1 MIKVDAR
8 ATIRSLQE
16 AKRIIQRKLE
26 GMVVKFS
33 YDFVLQSALK
43 NNPVGNE
50 EDMFNFYL
58 KRESLLGL
66 EPKGGLSKGN
76 WQVDVGSV
84 SSITFD
90 EFAFD
95 KEGEKAAAEGWQ
107 ILNTQYKLGKPIYI
121 GNSTP
126 YMLSADQMGKSIQ
139 ERYGIRQVTLQ
150 DILQVTA
157 LDLKAYYDAS

>member
-33 YDFVLQSALK
+33 YNFVLESALK
-43 NNPVGNE
+43 NNPVGE
-50 EDMFNFYL
+50 ESNLFNFYL
-58 KRESLLGL
+58 KRESILGF
-66 EPKGGLSKGN
+66 EPRGGLSKGN
-76 WQVDVGSV
+76 WQVDVGSI

-95 KEGEKAAAEGWQ
+95 KEGEKASADGRQ
-107 ILNTQYKLGKPIYI
+107 VLNTEYKLGMPVYI
-121 GNSTP
+121 GNATP
-126 YMLSADQMGKSIQ
+126 YMLSADQMGQSIQ
-139 ERYGIRQVTLQ
+139 ARYGIRQVTLQ
-150 DILQVTA
+150 DILKVTA